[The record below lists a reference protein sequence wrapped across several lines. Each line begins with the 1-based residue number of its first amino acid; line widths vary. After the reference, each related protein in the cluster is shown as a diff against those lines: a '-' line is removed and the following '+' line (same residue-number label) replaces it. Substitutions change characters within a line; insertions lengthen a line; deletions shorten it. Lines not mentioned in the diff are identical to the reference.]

1 MTETCDACWVP
12 WKYGMVEGA
21 TASSLLPSVLDP
33 KGLGM
38 DLWSVF
44 VKGGERK
51 VARKSFFL
59 NESGRRATDYIE
71 KQMKPRPG
79 KIKTVQLRSVGLGPQ
94 HAPNS
99 N

>member
-1 MTETCDACWVP
+1 MLGA
-12 WKYGMVEGA
+12 VEIWNGREGP

-59 NESGRRATDYIE
+59 NESGRRATDYIGPVRLAE
-71 KQMKPRPG
+71 KHCSG
-79 KIKTVQLRSVGLGPQ
+79 
-94 HAPNS
+94 
-99 N
+99 